1 MNRPA
6 CSDDEF
12 KGPGLGPC
20 ALLVA
25 EIRAPLSM
33 TCGHVPKQGIDLLK
47 LFRSFEDLRLAFF
60 REEAGFGTSL
70 QRAGCE
76 HVLQE
81 AACLNCHQATGL

>member
-6 CSDDEF
+6 CSHGEV
-12 KGPGLGPC
+12 KGPGRGPC

-25 EIRAPLSM
+25 EVGAPLST
-33 TCGHVPKQGIDLLK
+33 TCGPVPKRRIDLLK
-47 LFRSFEDLRLAFF
+47 LFRSFEDLRLASL

-76 HVLQE
+76 RVLQE
-81 AACLNCHQATGL
+81 TIGQNVHEATSL